1 MNIIKF
7 LLLTALG
14 LSLAGCVSAQTNKSR
29 TNKNNQ
35 PKNTKPMNEKPK
47 AEPNSGDNVKIIAE
61 GFYESLETPFI
72 FAARSAETYAQLQ
85 KIVALKLPSASDV
98 DFTKSAIVAA
108 FAGTKNTG
116 GYSVSVKKT
125 AEKIIVELIEPPKDA
140 LTTDAL
146 TTPFA
151 VALVPVEDEKT
162 LPIEVS
168 ANWKTAI
175 QTYKIASGEFE
186 SSGGFAGRLKRF
198 NAEGTIGV
206 LTFGDYA
213 TFFFNLS
220 GKGADASNRRLTET
234 ASGVMKNGKIELAR
248 LGAGSFSSGPKPPL
262 KVSGTAS
269 NDKISLTFE
278 PLPTVVADGFQ
289 VSGKIE
295 AVKIKL

>member
-1 MNIIKF
+1 MKILKF
-7 LLLTALG
+7 LLIAALS
-14 LSLAGCVSAQTNKSR
+14 LSLAACISAQTNKRR
-29 TNKNNQ
+29 TDKSNQ
-35 PKNTKPMNEKPK
+35 PKNNKPMNEKPK
-47 AEPNSGDNVKIIAE
+47 AEPTGDNVKIIAE
-61 GFYESLETPFI
+61 GFYNSLETPFI
-72 FAARSAETYAQLQ
+72 FVARSKETYAHLQ
-85 KIVALKLPSASDV
+85 KIVAQLPPVSDI
-98 DFTKSAIVAA
+98 DFSKSAIVAA

-151 VALVPVEDEKT
+151 VALVPIEDEQT

-198 NAEGTIGV
+198 NAEGTLGV
-206 LTFGDYA
+206 LTFDDYA

-220 GKGADASNRRLTET
+220 GKGADVSNRRLTET

-295 AVKIKL
+295 AVKIKR